1 MTKNY
6 TKKEKQMESSNEY
19 LLTICI
25 CTLPSRDMMF
35 NSLVRNLS
43 RQVSDSNLYDD
54 VELISDAD
62 IHKTI
67 GQKRNDLLD
76 LANGKFIVFI
86 DDDDSVSGDYLKQII
101 NVIRKNNDCDC
112 IGMKGVITFDGNEE
126 KKWEISKDF
135 GKWFESNGVYYRTP
149 NHISPIRTSIAKS
162 VGFPNIS
169 NGEDFEYSMGV
180 LPLLKNEVKIEKE
193 LYHYQYV
200 TRK

>member
-6 TKKEKQMESSNEY
+6 TTKEKQMESSNEY

-25 CTLPSRDMMF
+25 CTLPSREIMF

-101 NVIRKNNDCDC
+101 NVIRKNDDCDC

-180 LPLLKNEVKIEKE
+180 LPFLKNEVKIEKE

>member
-1 MTKNY
+1 
-6 TKKEKQMESSNEY
+6 MESSNEY

-25 CTLPSRDMMF
+25 CTLPSRERMF

-43 RQVSDSNLYDD
+43 RQVSDGNLYGD
-54 VELISDAD
+54 VEIMSDAD

-76 LANGKFIVFI
+76 LANGKFVVFI

-126 KKWEISKDF
+126 RKWEISKDF

-149 NHISPIRTSIAKS
+149 NHISPIRASIAKS

-200 TRK
+200 TNK

>member
-6 TKKEKQMESSNEY
+6 TTKEKQMESSNEY

-25 CTLPSRDMMF
+25 CTLPSRGMMF

-43 RQVSDSNLYDD
+43 RQVSDSNLYGD

-67 GQKRNDLLD
+67 GKKRNDLLD
-76 LANGKFIVFI
+76 LANGKFVVFI

-112 IGMKGVITFDGNEE
+112 IGIKGVITFDGNEE
-126 KKWEISKDF
+126 RKWEISKDF
-135 GKWFESNGVYYRTP
+135 GKWFEANNVYYRTP

-162 VGFPNIS
+162 VGFPDIS
-169 NGEDFEYSMGV
+169 NGEDYEYSMGV
-180 LPLLKNEVKIEKE
+180 LPSLHKEVKIDKE
-193 LYHYQYV
+193 IYHYRYI
-200 TRK
+200 TNK

>member
-6 TKKEKQMESSNEY
+6 TTKEKQMESSNEY
-19 LLTICI
+19 LLSICI
-25 CTLPSRDMMF
+25 CTLPSRGMMF

-54 VELISDAD
+54 VELTSDAD

-76 LANGKFIVFI
+76 LANGKFVVFI

-101 NVIRKNNDCDC
+101 NVIRKNDDCDC
-112 IGMKGVITFDGNEE
+112 IGMKGVITFDGHEE

-180 LPLLKNEVKIEKE
+180 LPLLKKEVKIEKE

>member
-1 MTKNY
+1 
-6 TKKEKQMESSNEY
+6 MESSNEY

-25 CTLPSRDMMF
+25 CTLPSRERMF

-43 RQVSDSNLYDD
+43 RQVSDSNFHDV
-54 VELISDAD
+54 VELMSDAD

-76 LANGKFIVFI
+76 LANGKFVVFI

-112 IGMKGVITFDGNEE
+112 IGMKGVITFDGDEE

-200 TRK
+200 TNK

>member
-1 MTKNY
+1 MTKIY
-6 TKKEKQMESSNEY
+6 TTKEKQMESSNEY

-25 CTLPSRDMMF
+25 CTLPSRERMF

-43 RQVSDSNLYDD
+43 RQVSDSNFHDV
-54 VELISDAD
+54 VELMSDAD

-101 NVIRKNNDCDC
+101 NVIRKNEDCDC
-112 IGMKGVITFDGNEE
+112 IGMKGVITFDGHEE

>member
-1 MTKNY
+1 MTNNY
-6 TKKEKQMESSNEY
+6 TTKEKQMESSNEY

-25 CTLPSRDMMF
+25 CTLPSREIMF

-101 NVIRKNNDCDC
+101 NVIRKNDDCDC
-112 IGMKGVITFDGNEE
+112 IGMKGVITFDGHEE

-149 NHISPIRTSIAKS
+149 NHISPIRASIAKS

-180 LPLLKNEVKIEKE
+180 LPFLKNEVKIEKE

>member
-1 MTKNY
+1 
-6 TKKEKQMESSNEY
+6 MESSNEY
-19 LLTICI
+19 QLTICI
-25 CTLPSRDMMF
+25 CTLPSRERMF

-43 RQVSDSNLYDD
+43 RQVSDSNFHDV
-54 VELISDAD
+54 VELMSDAD

-76 LANGKFIVFI
+76 LANGKFVVFI

-180 LPLLKNEVKIEKE
+180 LPLLKKEVKIEKE

-200 TRK
+200 TSK